1 MEVIDKSKT
10 DEIILM
16 RTYFSTGE
24 TLLETSKF
32 RLLHG
37 ERSGRA
43 NIYVPVF
50 NIFVVLF
57 S

>member
-1 MEVIDKSKT
+1 MEVIDRT

-16 RTYFSTGE
+16 RIYFSPGE
-24 TLLETSKF
+24 TLLQTSKF

-37 ERSGRA
+37 ERPGRA
-43 NIYVPVF
+43 DIYVPV